1 MFMNKQN
8 ILFATLYIAAFL
20 TSHNIF
26 ASKQQIDDQS
36 EFVSVR
42 NGLFYKG
49 GSPLGKY
56 VGANFWY
63 GSILASEGQGG
74 DRSRL
79 LKELDFLCSI
89 GVKNLRVMVGSDGSP
104 LSKRHTPKPNLVYPT
119 LQTSPGVY
127 NDTILAGLDY
137 LMMEMGR
144 RGMTA
149 VLYLNNSWEWSGG
162 YGQYLEWAGAGKTP
176 RSNIDGYEAYV
187 NHVAQFSSNRKAQ
200 KLFFDHVRYIVN
212 RTNRYTGVAYK
223 DDPTLMAWQICNEP
237 RAFAAVNTKEQRR
250 QKIAFATWL
259 SRASRLIKRIDRN
272 HLVTTGSE
280 GLYGC
285 DNDMDLFTEIHSDKN
300 IDYICIHIWP
310 YNWGWVTE
318 EQLRRE
324 GADIDISTAIK
335 KTGEYIDEALG
346 VASRLNKPVV
356 IEEFG
361 FPRDSFSS
369 STSST
374 TNGRDKYYSY
384 ILGLVR
390 NPSFPLLAGCNFWG
404 WGGFAQPPHE
414 QWQPYDPFTGDPS
427 QEAQGLN
434 SVFAG
439 DTSTIEIIKGGK

>member
-1 MFMNKQN
+1 
-8 ILFATLYIAAFL
+8 
-20 TSHNIF
+20 
-26 ASKQQIDDQS
+26 
-36 EFVSVR
+36 
-42 NGLFYKG
+42 
-49 GSPLGKY
+49 
-56 VGANFWY
+56 
-63 GSILASEGQGG
+63 
-74 DRSRL
+74 
-79 LKELDFLCSI
+79 
-89 GVKNLRVMVGSDGSP
+89 MVGSDGSP

-176 RSNIDGYEAYV
+176 RPNIDGYEAYV